1 VRGLSGCCLLVPGS
15 EPLAPLPVNAKQGV
29 ERSVIDN
36 NIAEKV
42 IEIITREQHLEPGV
56 VKLDSS
62 FAELGIDSLD
72 AVNILFAMEEEFKI
86 DIPDAIAQNMK
97 SVSQAV
103 DGLTRVLEG
112 KDISD
117 LVAMAKGESPAA
129 SSAS

>member
-1 VRGLSGCCLLVPGS
+1 MRGRVATLPGHLGVS
-15 EPLAPLPVNAKQGV
+15 APHTKRGV
-29 ERSVIDN
+29 KRSVTDN
-36 NIAEKV
+36 NIGEKV
-42 IEIITREQHLEPGV
+42 IAIIMREQHLEPGV